1 MTDPDES
8 AFISEWKVDIET
20 AYRLASSLFS
30 GKGSAKAKLAYA
42 QKLKLL
48 ALAKQVSVGPY
59 QPERASEVGLLDVVG
74 NDRLYFFCLL
84 QTNFYFSFT

>member
-1 MTDPDES
+1 M
-8 AFISEWKVDIET
+8 VNIE
-20 AYRLASSLFS
+20 LNDFS

-74 NDRLYFFCLL
+74 NDRLYFLFISFFIYIYIYIYIC
-84 QTNFYFSFT
+84 FKFSFE